1 MIRHLNP
8 ASMPA
13 PVAPVYAQISV
24 APAGAL
30 AFIAGQVAVDAEGQL
45 IGNDD
50 HRLQA
55 EQCFRNL
62 KGALD
67 ALGVGTEHVLRMG
80 LHVVRHRDELVG
92 PIFEAG
98 HSVFGQGWPVCAS
111 LLLGVEALGHSDWLV
126 EIDAVVSL
134 PADSAALR
142 LSE

>member
-13 PVAPVYAQISV
+13 PVAPLYAQISI
-24 APAGAL
+24 APAGPL
-30 AFIAGQVAVDAEGQL
+30 AFIAGQVAIDADGRL
-45 IGNDD
+45 IGKGD

-62 KGALD
+62 RDALD
-67 ALGVGTEHVLRMG
+67 VLGVGTQHVVRMG
-80 LHVVRHRDELVG
+80 LHVVRHSDELVG

-98 HSVFGQGWPVCAS
+98 HAVFEQGWPVCAS
-111 LLLGVEALGHSDWLV
+111 LFLGVEALGHSDWLV
-126 EIDAVVSL
+126 EIDAIVSL
-134 PADSAALR
+134 PVDSGALR

>member
-13 PVAPVYAQISV
+13 PVAPLYAQISI
-24 APAGAL
+24 APAGPL
-30 AFIAGQVAVDAEGQL
+30 AFIAGQVAINAEGRL
-45 IGNDD
+45 VGKGD

-62 KGALD
+62 KSALD
-67 ALGVGTEHVLRMG
+67 ALGVGPEHVVRMG
-80 LHVVRHRDELVG
+80 LHVVRHSDDLVG

-111 LLLGVEALGHSDWLV
+111 LFLGVERLGQADWLV
-126 EIDAVVSL
+126 EIDAIVSL
-134 PADSAALR
+134 VADFGALR
-142 LSE
+142 ISL